1 MKKYFLFLISAFVV
15 ILDQFTKT
23 IVRDS
28 ITLGETI
35 KITEKFFWFTNVR
48 NYGAAFSIS
57 FGNIT
62 VNKIVF
68 ISVTAIAV
76 VLIFYLFKKS
86 KSKIERTAFALIMGG
101 AVGNLIDRVMY
112 GYVTDFI
119 WWDFPDFI
127 MQRWPVFNIA
137 DSSIVLAITLLII
150 YSILLGR
157 MNTEVK

>member
-1 MKKYFLFLISAFVV
+1 MKKYLLFLISVFVI
-15 ILDQFTKT
+15 ILDQLTKA

-35 KITEKFFWFTNVR
+35 KLTEKFFWLTHVR

-68 ISVTAIAV
+68 IAVTFIAII
-76 VLIFYLFKKS
+76 LIFFLFKKS
-86 KSKIERTAFALIMGG
+86 NSKIERTAFALIMGG
-101 AVGNLIDRVMY
+101 AVGNLIDRVMF

-137 DSSIVLAITLLII
+137 DSSIVLAITLLIL
-150 YSILLGR
+150 YSILLSR